1 MTFDSLLRY
10 SAVYIFCNPLP
21 EGWDYKECGKT
32 EKFLHIASA
41 LQDAVGLT
49 NTILDLIF
57 AYTLIFQDGF
67 VGAGIVLLLG
77 MLFARIVARRGNYI
91 MYRGGLQWAPFFLNH
106 REYYS
111 SYSNERKNTL
121 KLLYCLTFTEIS
133 VYLFEDALTLLIW
146 GRTDTFDNT
155 DLWEVTN
162 AWFTLASAIMAMLL
176 LLVIM
181 FCSINCLWCQNFFEK
196 TGHNDNSSSKFW
208 STIKIMVKRA
218 CLLCILVFSLVFY
231 IALCTLFVYVILV
244 NLSILSPL
252 LNWEN
257 GDIGIV
263 WFYMWVGILWLLAI
277 FFACPFWRKAKI
289 TKESTNS
296 KTNSDTAANESL
308 VDDSAQ
314 PLQPTQTNDAQ
325 SNQVC
330 NPEINHAENRV

>member
-1 MTFDSLLRY
+1 
-10 SAVYIFCNPLP
+10 
-21 EGWDYKECGKT
+21 
-32 EKFLHIASA
+32 
-41 LQDAVGLT
+41 
-49 NTILDLIF
+49 
-57 AYTLIFQDGF
+57 
-67 VGAGIVLLLG
+67 
-77 MLFARIVARRGNYI
+77 